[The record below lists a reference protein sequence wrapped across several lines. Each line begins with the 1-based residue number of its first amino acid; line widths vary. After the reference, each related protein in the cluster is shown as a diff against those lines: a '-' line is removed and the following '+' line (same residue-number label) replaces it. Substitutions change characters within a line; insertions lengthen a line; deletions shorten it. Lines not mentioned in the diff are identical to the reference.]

1 MAGPCVDVFAYLTV
15 CCGLVLLLFSAFSC
29 SFHRS
34 RWSNFLPIRVFVCFE
49 AQDDLSDLLLDYVAC
64 CFVKSATTD
73 SVRSA
78 LIQAVQTFNG
88 QSFDFCERCIDSKY
102 SE

>member
-1 MAGPCVDVFAYLTV
+1 MHSFYCYFQLFPVVFIAQD
-15 CCGLVLLLFSAFSC
+15 GLI
-29 SFHRS
+29 
-34 RWSNFLPIRVFVCFE
+34 FLPIRVFVCFE